1 MNLLEER
8 RYSSVLSEIKVK
20 CSCSHILFFPSF
32 GPDIKICDYCGR
44 KVYRNKR
51 IKFKDIL
58 LHKLKNKGGVN
69 NDKNA

>member
-8 RYSSVLSEIKVK
+8 RYSNALSELKVK

-32 GPDIKICDYCGR
+32 GPDIKICTYCGR
-44 KVYRNKR
+44 KVYRNER

-58 LHKLKNKGGVN
+58 LNKLKNKGGVN